1 MAAARIYKVPVSL
14 KELPK
19 NVNLSDLLEIN
30 VPFYN
35 HVCINAL
42 KTPRV
47 GTKIHASLLNK
58 IFSLVIDAER
68 HEQS

>member
-1 MAAARIYKVPVSL
+1 MAAARIYKVLVSL
-14 KELPK
+14 QTLPK
-19 NVNLSDLLEIN
+19 NVNLSVLLEIN
-30 VPFYN
+30 VPFYK

-58 IFSLVIDAER
+58 VLSPVMDAER
-68 HEQS
+68 RVLS